1 MSTPHKTPAP
11 PPLLRLSIRAK
22 MLVAFVGLSLVP
34 MLLLGALLSWQTERV
49 LRERISRELRVE
61 VETAAG
67 ALEAYLAGVRRDVL
81 SLSRFL
87 QRRLQPKMTEAQ
99 WRAVE
104 EEFIQTLRAEQ
115 AYYQIR
121 FITVDGMEAI
131 RVNNNRGELS
141 LVPREGLQYK
151 GDRYYFRE
159 ALAAQPGEVYLSPL
173 DFNVEHGRIEEPRRL
188 VARLA
193 TPVSDPSGALRGL
206 VVINVFGEE
215 MLQALEKLR
224 TETPMR
230 VFLVNADCSFVEKR
244 HESRQDAFQT
254 GTKADLFPLFGP
266 DFSPGAGHSR
276 VLTLTDHLLAEA
288 PVHAEEGQVWHL
300 AKVYP
305 RGEIFAD
312 LSRLHRTLL
321 LFALPL
327 VLLAA
332 TLAVLAAR
340 SFSAPVGRISR
351 FAEALAAGDYDR
363 RLPVSS
369 GDELGQLSGAL
380 NAMAGSLSESHARLL
395 DWNRSLQAEVTRQVE
410 VLRQTEAAAEHSR
423 RALLELEK
431 QLLLANRLASLG
443 MLSATVAH
451 EIGNP
456 LAGLQTRL
464 QMLRRKSEDA
474 SLQADLDR
482 MLALVERLGRFLRH
496 LTGYVSP
503 QKEEPSARIDLC
515 QVLREL
521 EFILREDADR
531 RHAELRLD
539 LPATPLWVCSRAQHL
554 HQIFMNLV
562 LNALQAAGDRGAVQV
577 RASRSSGRVRVEV
590 IDSGP
595 GLPDGEAARL
605 FEPLFTTKEGGIGLG
620 LAIVKKLVV
629 ELAGTVS
636 LANRPEGGAVAAV
649 VLPERSEGCPAGF

>member
-1 MSTPHKTPAP
+1 MSTPHRAP
-11 PPLLRLSIRAK
+11 VASRLSIRAK
-22 MLVAFVGLSLVP
+22 MLVAFVGLALAP
-34 MLLLGALLSWQTERV
+34 MLLFAALLSWQTESL

-67 ALEAYLAGVRRDVL
+67 ALDAYLAGVRRDVL

-87 QRRLQPKMTEAQ
+87 QRRLQPRMTEDQ

-104 EEFIQTLRAEQ
+104 EEFLQTLRAEQ

-131 RVNNNRGELS
+131 RVNNDRGELS
-141 LVPREGLQYK
+141 LVPKEGLQYK

-159 ALAAQPGEVYLSPL
+159 ALSAQPGEVYLSPL
-173 DFNVEHGRIEEPRRL
+173 DFNVEHGQIEEPRRL

-193 TPVSDPSGALRGL
+193 ASVADQSGVLRGL
-206 VVINVFGEE
+206 IVINVFGEE
-215 MLQALEKLR
+215 MLQALERLK
-224 TETPMR
+224 TETQTR
-230 VFLVNADCSFVEKR
+230 VFLINADCSFVEKR
-244 HESRQDAFQT
+244 HESRRYAFQT
-254 GTKADLFPLFGP
+254 STKADLLPLFGP
-266 DFSPGAGHSR
+266 DFSPGAGRSR

-288 PVHAEEGQVWHL
+288 PVYAGKGQVWHL
-300 AKVYP
+300 AKLYS

-312 LSRLHRTLL
+312 LGRLHRLLL
-321 LFALPL
+321 LFALLL

-410 VLRQTEAAAEHSR
+410 VLRQTETDAEHSR

-464 QMLRRKSEDA
+464 QMLRRKSGDA

-503 QKEEPSARIDLC
+503 QEEEPAARIDLC

-531 RHAELRLD
+531 RHAELKLD
-539 LPATPLWVCSRAQHL
+539 LPETPLWVCSRAQHL
-554 HQIFMNLV
+554 HQIFMNLI
-562 LNALQAAGDRGAVQV
+562 LNALQAAGNRGVVQV
-577 RASRSSGRVRVEV
+577 KADQVSGRVRVAV

-595 GLPDGEAARL
+595 GLPDGEDARL
-605 FEPLFTTKEGGIGLG
+605 FEPLFTTKEGGTGLG
-620 LAIVKKLVV
+620 LAIVKKLVE
-629 ELAGTVS
+629 ELTGTVC
-636 LANRPEGGAVAAV
+636 LANRPEGGAVAEV
-649 VLPERSEGCPAGF
+649 VLPERSEGCKGGF

>member
-1 MSTPHKTPAP
+1 MSTPHKTPVAA
-11 PPLLRLSIRAK
+11 RLSIRAK
-22 MLVAFVGLSLVP
+22 MLVAFVSLALVP

-49 LRERISRELRVE
+49 LRERISQELRVE
-61 VETAAG
+61 VETAAS

-81 SLSRFL
+81 SLARFL

-104 EEFIQTLRAEQ
+104 AEFLQTLRAEQ

-131 RVNNNRGELS
+131 RVNNDRGDLS
-141 LVPREGLQYK
+141 LVPKEGLQYK

-159 ALAAQPGEVYLSPL
+159 ALATPPGEVYLSPL

-193 TPVSDPSGALRGL
+193 APVADPPGALRGL

-215 MLQALEKLR
+215 MLQALEKLQ
-224 TETPMR
+224 TETQMR
-230 VFLVNADCSFVEKR
+230 VFLTNADGSFVEKR

-254 GTKADLFPLFGP
+254 GTKAELLPLFGP
-266 DFSPGAGHSR
+266 AFSSGAEHSR
-276 VLTLTDHLLAEA
+276 VLTLADHLLAEA
-288 PVHAEEGQVWHL
+288 PVHAGEGQVWHL

-312 LSRLHRTLL
+312 LSRLHRLLL

-327 VLLAA
+327 ILLAA

-340 SFSAPVGRISR
+340 SFSGPIGRISR
-351 FAEALAAGDYDR
+351 FAEALAGGDYDR

-410 VLRQTEAAAEHSR
+410 VLRQTEADAEHSR

-456 LAGLQTRL
+456 LAGLQARL

-503 QKEEPSARIDLC
+503 QEEEPPARIDLC

-531 RHAELRLD
+531 RHAELKLD
-539 LPATPLWVCSRAQHL
+539 LTAAPLWVCSRAQHL
-554 HQIFMNLV
+554 HQIFMNLI
-562 LNALQAAGDRGAVQV
+562 LNALQAADDRGVVQV
-577 RASRSSGRVRVEV
+577 RASRSSGRVRVAV
-590 IDSGP
+590 ADNGP
-595 GLPDGEAARL
+595 GLPAGEDARL
-605 FEPLFTTKEGGIGLG
+605 FEPLFTTKEGGTGLG
-620 LAIVKKLVV
+620 LAIVKKLVE

-636 LANRPEGGAVAAV
+636 LANRPEGGAVAEV
-649 VLPERSEGCPAGF
+649 VLPERREGCKGGF

>member
-1 MSTPHKTPAP
+1 MSTPHKAP
-11 PPLLRLSIRAK
+11 VTSPLMSLSIRAK

-34 MLLLGALLSWQTERV
+34 MLLLAALLSWQTERL

-87 QRRLQPKMTEAQ
+87 QRRLQPRMTEDQ

-104 EEFIQTLRAEQ
+104 EEFLQTLRAEQ

-121 FITVDGMEAI
+121 FITVDGMETI
-131 RVNNNRGELS
+131 RVNNDRGELS
-141 LVPREGLQYK
+141 LVPKEGLQYK

-173 DFNVEHGRIEEPRRL
+173 DFNVEQGRIEEPRRL

-193 TPVSDPSGALRGL
+193 TPVADQSVALRGL

-215 MLQALEKLR
+215 MLQALERLK
-224 TETPMR
+224 TETQMR
-230 VFLVNADCSFVEKR
+230 VFLINADCSFVEKR
-244 HESRQDAFQT
+244 QESRQDAFQT
-254 GTKADLFPLFGP
+254 GTKADLLPLFGP

-288 PVHAEEGQVWHL
+288 PVHAGEGQIWHL

-351 FAEALAAGDYDR
+351 FAEALAGGDYDR
-363 RLPVSS
+363 RIPVTS
-369 GDELGQLSGAL
+369 GDELGQLSASL
-380 NAMAGSLSESHARLL
+380 NVMAGSLAEAHTRLM
-395 DWNRSLQAEVTRQVE
+395 DWNRSLQAEVARQVE
-410 VLRQTEAAAEHSR
+410 ALRLTEADAERSR
-423 RALLELEK
+423 RAMLELEK

-464 QMLRRKSEDA
+464 QMLRRKTEDT
-474 SLQADLDR
+474 SLQGDLDR

-496 LTGYVSP
+496 LTGYVAPEKGEATS
-503 QKEEPSARIDLC
+503 RVDLC

-521 EFILREDADR
+521 EFILREEADR
-531 RHAELRLD
+531 RHARLELD
-539 LPATPLWVCSRAQHL
+539 LPAQPLWVCSRAQHL
-554 HQIFMNLV
+554 HQIFMNLI
-562 LNALQAAGDRGAVQV
+562 LNALQAAGEGGEV
-577 RASRSSGRVRVEV
+577 RVAARSDAGRVRVAV
-590 IDSGP
+590 TDNGP
-595 GLPDGEAARL
+595 GLPAGENARL
-605 FEPLFTTKEGGIGLG
+605 FEPLFTTREGGTGLG
-620 LAIVKKLVV
+620 LAIVKKLVE
-629 ELAGTVS
+629 ELAGTVR
-636 LANRPEGGAVAAV
+636 LTNRPEGGAVAE
-649 VLPERSEGCPAGF
+649 VLMPEGSEGCKSGF